1 MPAFTARGAVCR
13 IAPAPPANVDAPSPQ
28 QLERMI
34 FGSLPRNVSRQEWDR
49 EEQLSA
55 ERARSRPYIFFF
67 VIAGTATLAI
77 AFTIGS
83 MGLRGLRSIRS
94 RRRATVAGLVP
105 PVPTFAELTPGNR
118 ILRVDVNQPQTRLAL
133 DLAVFE
139 QAQARRAQRAMSLPD
154 HTPKAA

>member
-1 MPAFTARGAVCR
+1 
-13 IAPAPPANVDAPSPQ
+13 
-28 QLERMI
+28 MI

-49 EEQLSA
+49 EERLSA

-94 RRRATVAGLVP
+94 RRRAIAAGLVP
-105 PVPTFAELTPGNR
+105 PVPTFAELTPGTR

-139 QAQARRAQRAMSLPD
+139 QAQARRAQRATSLLD

>member
-1 MPAFTARGAVCR
+1 M
-13 IAPAPPANVDAPSPQ
+13 
-28 QLERMI
+28 
-34 FGSLPRNVSRQEWDR
+34 
-49 EEQLSA
+49 
-55 ERARSRPYIFFF
+55 
-67 VIAGTATLAI
+67 IAGTATLAI

-94 RRRATVAGLVP
+94 RRRATADGLVP

-118 ILRVDVNQPQTRLAL
+118 VLRVDVNQPQTRLAL

-139 QAQARRAQRAMSLPD
+139 QAQARRAQRATSLPD